1 MNFWTT
7 GGSDGL
13 EVSVI
18 SVFSLHTEITVIAG
32 GLSSVFLRGPFGMV
46 ASDFSASATAR
57 SRVSAHLS
65 FFRTSLPFTQAHEFV
80 TVRRDNPGRAML
92 QKRQIGRQAFVA
104 ACGLAIALRLAAAA
118 PAQEPAAKTTEDP
131 ASAALAPVVYNDDET
146 AGAKGFQ
153 YTFFGNAF
161 FINEDGY
168 LLTVAHVLES
178 FSNGGQPYILLG
190 RENAPPQLVKVE
202 VVAKDAQH
210 DVAILRATPN
220 PFAANHTVSFVA
232 LSSSQAAR
240 GETVLA
246 LSLHPKRAQNAH
258 TFELQ
263 REDFSPGTVIAFEST
278 QLAKAGPPADVFLL
292 SHPVVKGQSGSPVL
306 DAATH
311 SAVGLIE
318 GIWLR
323 GTSASIRTTATS
335 DASAPGA
342 AIPMRYA
349 LALLKENGV
358 TWHDSA
364 PVNSSPN
371 SSLSSSGSH

>member
-1 MNFWTT
+1 MPTPRTT
-7 GGSDGL
+7 ALTSKAVQSD
-13 EVSVI
+13 
-18 SVFSLHTEITVIAG
+18 TP
-32 GLSSVFLRGPFGMV
+32 R
-46 ASDFSASATAR
+46 
-57 SRVSAHLS
+57 
-65 FFRTSLPFTQAHEFV
+65 
-80 TVRRDNPGRAML
+80 
-92 QKRQIGRQAFVA
+92 
-104 ACGLAIALRLAAAA
+104 
-118 PAQEPAAKTTEDP
+118 PAADDP

-146 AGAKGFQ
+146 PGTKGYQ

-178 FSNGGQPYILLG
+178 FSSGGQPYILLS
-190 RENAPPQLVKVE
+190 RPNAPPQLVKIA
-202 VVAKDAQH
+202 VVAKDVQH

-220 PFAANHTVSFVA
+220 PFTTKYSVA
-232 LSSSQAAR
+232 IVTLSATRPTQ

-246 LSLHPKRAQNAH
+246 LSVHPKRVQNAH

-278 QLAKAGPPADVFLL
+278 DLAKAGPPADVFLL

-306 DAATH
+306 DAGTH

-323 GTSASIRTTATS
+323 GTAASIRNTATL
-335 DASAPGA
+335 DASVPGA

-349 LALLKENGV
+349 LALLKQNDV
-358 TWHDSA
+358 AWHSA
-364 PVNSSPN
+364 PTQSSPAATASAP
-371 SSLSSSGSH
+371 SSASPH

>member
-1 MNFWTT
+1 MRILRKQRTPRALRAVA
-7 GGSDGL
+7 SAL
-13 EVSVI
+13 APAVLLVAALL
-18 SVFSLHTEITVIAG
+18 LHTELAAQNPQGTSARIG
-32 GLSSVFLRGPFGMV
+32 GDTGQKSAARAVSPAAV
-46 ASDFSASATAR
+46 ASHAAIPSEAPDSAT
-57 SRVSAHLS
+57 
-65 FFRTSLPFTQAHEFV
+65 
-80 TVRRDNPGRAML
+80 D
-92 QKRQIGRQAFVA
+92 
-104 ACGLAIALRLAAAA
+104 
-118 PAQEPAAKTTEDP
+118 DP

-146 AGAKGFQ
+146 PGTKGYQ

-178 FSNGGQPYILLG
+178 FSGGQAYILLS
-190 RENAPPQLVKVE
+190 RANAPPQLVKVA
-202 VVAKDAQH
+202 VVAKDVQH

-220 PFAANHTVSFVA
+220 PFTINYSVAVVA
-232 LSSSQAAR
+232 LSATQPTQ

-246 LSLHPKRAQNAH
+246 LSVHPKRVQNAH

-278 QLAKAGPPADVFLL
+278 QLAKAGLPSDVFLL

-323 GTSASIRTTATS
+323 GTSASIRKTAMP
-335 DASAPGA
+335 DASVPGA
-342 AIPMRYA
+342 AIPVRYA
-349 LALLKENGV
+349 LALLKENNV
-358 TWHDSA
+358 AWHSA
-364 PVNSSPN
+364 PTQSSPA
-371 SSLSSSGSH
+371 SAASASSSSSPH